1 MRTTEVRQ
9 EIATA
14 VERGPS
20 VKVVFPTGMLGAGY
34 PAELVQRGIDK
45 GACAITI
52 DGGSTDSGPFY
63 LGTGVAKATPAAI
76 ERDLRTALVLGRK
89 ADIPVIV
96 GSCGTSG
103 CDAALDFVADMA
115 VRIAKEE
122 GLEFR
127 LA

>member
-34 PAELVQRGIDK
+34 PAELVQRGIDR
-45 GACAITI
+45 GACAIAI

-63 LGTGVAKATPAAI
+63 LGTGVAKSTVAAI
-76 ERDLRTALVLGRK
+76 ERDLRVALVLGSN
-89 ADIPVIV
+89 ANIPVIV

-103 CDAALDFVADMA
+103 CDIALDSVVDIAL
-115 VRIAKEE
+115 RIAEEE
-122 GLEFR
+122 GLSF
-127 LA
+127 L